1 VIIKCRLFIESRIIL
16 MISIKTWSLILCVV
30 IGLCSY
36 RIVCTRIM
44 CTSGVCVCVGWM
56 PCMTAEPRREVL
68 KKIVL
73 ASLASCSSGAK
84 LLQCVAVLLACL
96 RSGQRP
102 CAYGS
107 ISHWPHW

>member
-1 VIIKCRLFIESRIIL
+1 
-16 MISIKTWSLILCVV
+16 
-30 IGLCSY
+30 
-36 RIVCTRIM
+36 M
-44 CTSGVCVCVGWM
+44 CTSRVCVCVGWM
-56 PCMTAEPRREVL
+56 CPYVYDSRTQTSGV

-73 ASLASCSSGAK
+73 ATVACSSGAK

-107 ISHWPHW
+107 ISHWPLVGGGLDGRSEMAGGHDGSSRFIASLLP